1 MKGSFPTAAL
11 VIAVLS
17 AGCSQPLSPSRST
30 PAASGSLSVEG
41 AGTSTPFEGRLDGTV
56 TVTPLQPPFAS
67 VFIAATGNATKL
79 GRFSLEIP
87 HLVNFATGIGVG
99 TFNFTAANGDT
110 LTAAFTGQAQTGGP
124 TIPIVEHATISGGTG
139 RFAGATGS
147 FTVERVFDLSTNT
160 TAGSFRGAISSGRD

>member
-1 MKGSFPTAAL
+1 MTHERFIPDS
-11 VIAVLS
+11 
-17 AGCSQPLSPSRST
+17 CSRDRRPLRRLQST
-30 PAASGSLSVEG
+30 TFAKPFNPRRFRQSVG
-41 AGTSTPFEGRLDGTV
+41 RGRWQIDPFEGRLDGTV

-67 VFIAATGNATKL
+67 VFIAATGNATKS

-124 TIPIVEHATISGGTG
+124 TIPIVEHATISGEPG
-139 RFAGATGS
+139 GS
-147 FTVERVFDLSTNT
+147 RARPEASSSNGYST
-160 TAGSFRGAISSGRD
+160 